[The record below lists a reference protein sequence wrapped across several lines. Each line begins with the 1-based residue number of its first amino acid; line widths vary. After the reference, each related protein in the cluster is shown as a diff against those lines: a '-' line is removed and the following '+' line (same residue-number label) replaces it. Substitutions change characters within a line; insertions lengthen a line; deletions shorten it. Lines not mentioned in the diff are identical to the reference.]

1 MKSTP
6 NYENATWTA
15 ALILM
20 GIVIGF
26 LLSSRASA
34 DWSSFV
40 LGFFPPL
47 FAAGLGGYAA
57 FLGIR
62 RNQRIEREEKK
73 IELINRQ
80 IYQLKNCL
88 VGMCQLKMG
97 YFDKIGTD
105 LYRSL
110 SIRRSINSLT
120 KVAVDISDI
129 QFLLAGNEEGV
140 QPEIDLVLIDSAF
153 GNYNLVLE
161 MWKLRDRT
169 QSDFIEAARASGASY
184 TGDGAV
190 EGDVRALLIFTGQD
204 NLDLLLHTGEML
216 IQTIDTTLD
225 QLAES
230 LDRLQSNASKKINRD
245 LVPEPMIAH
254 YYLTRDSSERDVIEN
269 ATPEGDWVKTTP
281 YEKPIKRY
289 PKRDRLMPQRDL
301 GVLREG

>member
-1 MKSTP
+1 MKNKP

-15 ALILM
+15 ALIAM

-34 DWSSFV
+34 VWSSII
-40 LGFFPPL
+40 LSFFPPL
-47 FAAGLGGYAA
+47 FAAGIGGYAA
-57 FLGIR
+57 FWGIR
-62 RNQRIEREEKK
+62 RNQLIEREEKK
-73 IELINRQ
+73 IELINRH

-110 SIRRSINSLT
+110 AIRRSVNSLT
-120 KVAVDISDI
+120 IVAVDISDI
-129 QFLLAGNEEGV
+129 QFLLAGNGEGV

-153 GNYNLVLE
+153 RNYNLVLE

-169 QSDFIEAARASGASY
+169 QSDFIQAARASGAAY

-190 EGDVRALLIFTGQD
+190 EGDVKALLIFMGQD
-204 NLDLLLHTGEML
+204 NVDLLLHTGEKL

-254 YYLTRDSSERDVIEN
+254 YYLTRDSSEREVIEN
-269 ATPEGDWVKTTP
+269 ATPEGDWVNTP
-281 YEKPIKRY
+281 LYEKPIKRY
-289 PKRDRLMPQRDL
+289 PKRDRLMAQRDL
-301 GVLREG
+301 GVWREG